1 MSASITASSAT
12 ASGSSS
18 VSPAQA
24 AQLLEHGQAN
34 MVDVREVD
42 EHRREHV
49 AGAALHPSSMFSV
62 TGFPAAVPGRRT
74 LVLCRSGGRAGKV
87 VAALQAAGRQD
98 VAVIEGGITAWR
110 ASGLPVVTDVSAPM
124 PIVRQVMIT
133 VGVLVL
139 ACTALAATVSPWFL
153 AAIGF
158 MGAGLVFAGATGIC
172 AMATVLA
179 KMPWNRAPARPVGA
193 ASSCST
199 AGKGSCCS

>member
-1 MSASITASSAT
+1 
-12 ASGSSS
+12 
-18 VSPAQA
+18 
-24 AQLLEHGQAN
+24 

-62 TGFPAAVPGRRT
+62 TGFPAATAGRRT

-172 AMATVLA
+172 AMAKVLA

>member
-1 MSASITASSAT
+1 MSASITASSVT

-24 AQLLEHGQAN
+24 AHLLQLGQAN

-62 TGFPAAVPGRRT
+62 TGFPAATPGRRT

-158 MGAGLVFAGATGIC
+158 IGAGLVFAGATGIC

-199 AGKGSCCS
+199 AGKGSCCG

>member
-1 MSASITASSAT
+1 MSTSTIASSAT
-12 ASGSSS
+12 ISGSIA
-18 VSPAQA
+18 PAQA

-34 MVDVREVD
+34 MVDVREAD

-133 VGVLVL
+133 VGALVL
-139 ACTALAATVSPWFL
+139 AFTALAVTVSPWFL

-179 KMPWNRAPARPVGA
+179 KMPWNRAPAKPVAA

-199 AGKGSCCS
+199 AGKGSCCG

>member
-1 MSASITASSAT
+1 
-12 ASGSSS
+12 
-18 VSPAQA
+18 
-24 AQLLEHGQAN
+24 

-62 TGFPAAVPGRRT
+62 KGFPAATPGRRT

-199 AGKGSCCS
+199 AGKGSCCG

>member
-24 AQLLEHGQAN
+24 AQLLQLGQAN

-62 TGFPAAVPGRRT
+62 TGFPAATPGRRT

-179 KMPWNRAPARPVGA
+179 KMPWNRAPGRPVGA

-199 AGKGSCCS
+199 AGKGSCCG

>member
-62 TGFPAAVPGRRT
+62 TGFPAATAGRRT

-110 ASGLPVVTDVSAPM
+110 ASGLPVVTDVTAPM

-158 MGAGLVFAGATGIC
+158 IGAGLVFAGATGIC
-172 AMATVLA
+172 AMATMLA

-199 AGKGSCCS
+199 AGKGSCCG

>member
-18 VSPAQA
+18 VSPAHA
-24 AQLLEHGQAN
+24 VQLLQLGQAN

-62 TGFPAAVPGRRT
+62 TGFPAATPGRRT

-139 ACTALAATVSPWFL
+139 ACTALAVMVSPWFL

-172 AMATVLA
+172 AMATMLA

-199 AGKGSCCS
+199 AGKGSCCG

>member
-1 MSASITASSAT
+1 
-12 ASGSSS
+12 
-18 VSPAQA
+18 
-24 AQLLEHGQAN
+24 

-62 TGFPAAVPGRRT
+62 TGFPAATDGRRT

-199 AGKGSCCS
+199 AGKGSCCG